1 MNTISENIHQYDSF
15 VKLWMHKLFIAIL
28 FTGFISCKSSPD
40 RNLPEENK
48 TNREDLIRTHKNIMK
63 DESNAID
70 EYIARRN
77 YKMDV
82 SPTGLRYMIY
92 HNGNGKIKAAK
103 EDNVKLQYT
112 ISLLNGTLIYSSDST
127 GAMEFVVGKSEIVN
141 GIQEGVT
148 YMHEGDKAIFILPAH
163 LAYGLTGDGDQ
174 IKYYEALVV
183 DAELISINRK

>member
-1 MNTISENIHQYDSF
+1 MIVENIRRF
-15 VKLWMHKLFIAIL
+15 ILFFCLWRFKILIAI
-28 FTGFISCKSSPD
+28 FFAGIIACKSSPEQ
-40 RNLPEENK
+40 NLPEENK

-92 HNGNGKIKAAK
+92 YKGEGKIKAVK
-103 EDNVKLQYT
+103 DDNVKLHYT
-112 ISLLNGTLIYSSDST
+112 ISLLNGNLIYSSDST
-127 GAMEFVVGKSEIVN
+127 GAMEFVIGKSEIIN

-183 DAELISINRK
+183 EAELISINRK